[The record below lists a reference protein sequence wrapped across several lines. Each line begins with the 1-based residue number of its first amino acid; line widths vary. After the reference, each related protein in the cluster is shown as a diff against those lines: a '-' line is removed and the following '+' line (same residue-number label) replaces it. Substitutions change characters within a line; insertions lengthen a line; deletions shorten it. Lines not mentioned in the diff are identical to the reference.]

1 MPLWLSPARGRS
13 AAEDEPEVP
22 AHRRAAR
29 DGLADPNL
37 GSPSWHQAAASHP
50 RACIEP
56 WQRPP
61 WSVVAGNALAWPV
74 ADSSGEGGG
83 PTGVERDSF
92 ILSPESAI
100 GARAL
105 ALFGIVMTA
114 FELALLGRVIF
125 GGTAAVLFIASFWI
139 TEAHIAL
146 GARALLVLVGAG
158 AIIFARLRGAD
169 WLG

>member
-1 MPLWLSPARGRS
+1 
-13 AAEDEPEVP
+13 
-22 AHRRAAR
+22 
-29 DGLADPNL
+29 
-37 GSPSWHQAAASHP
+37 
-50 RACIEP
+50 
-56 WQRPP
+56 
-61 WSVVAGNALAWPV
+61 
-74 ADSSGEGGG
+74 
-83 PTGVERDSF
+83 
-92 ILSPESAI
+92 
-100 GARAL
+100 
-105 ALFGIVMTA
+105 MTA